1 MQEPVL
7 GHPPLLIHE
16 DAVHHGNLPGR
27 ATEAQGC
34 DPHPDL
40 ECLGDC
46 GVSPAFQ
53 HGSFGDILFHRYAIT
68 SLVWSFV
75 EGQL

>member
-7 GHPPLLIHE
+7 GHPPLFIYE
-16 DAVHHGNLPGR
+16 DTVHYGNLPGR

-34 DPHPDL
+34 DPHPDP

-46 GVSPAFQ
+46 RVSPAFRD
-53 HGSFGDILFHRYAIT
+53 GSFSDILAHRHAIT
-68 SLVWSFV
+68 VLVWSFV
-75 EGQL
+75 EGQ